1 MYIPSTDFQLFSLP
15 QFGGLFS
22 DSLGLQNS
30 FQASDPQN
38 YVNYA
43 LNSFAQILKPQTP
56 TQIPSQPN
64 YGAGIEVGNI
74 GDLFNLPPLIS
85 PQFPSFQGKAPQ
97 PYYDPPTI
105 TVPLPANKNLPPV
118 FDPNRTP
125 EEIARDPYG
134 VTIINQIPVLNDPQ
148 TRSRIPIW
156 SKDYPMVSDGSGSG
170 DKRVI
175 GDDPTKSGDKAQSVS
190 DFFKTLP
197 AGSGIFLIAIAI
209 IILIL
214 LFARGR

>member
-22 DSLGLQNS
+22 DSLGLSNS
-30 FQASDPQN
+30 FQSSDPSN

-64 YGAGIEVGNI
+64 YGAGIELGNV
-74 GDLFNLPPLIS
+74 GDLFTPLPLIT
-85 PQFPSFQGKAPQ
+85 PQFPSFQGQDTQTLDDLRRRLQKVRDDAQAKLDETYGKTSSQGGNTTTVNVNTQ
-97 PYYDPPTI
+97 PPRQ
-105 TVPLPANKNLPPV
+105 
-118 FDPNRTP
+118 NR
-125 EEIARDPYG
+125 
-134 VTIINQIPVLNDPQ
+134 NVLGG
-148 TRSRIPIW
+148 SIPIW
-156 SKDYPMVSDGSGSG
+156 SKDAPMVSDGSGSG
-170 DKRVI
+170 KDRVI
-175 GDDPTKSGDKAQSVS
+175 GDDPTKSGDKAQTVA

-214 LFARGR
+214 LFARGK